1 MRVAKFISYDLSTEE
16 INSITIVETLLVEL
30 EEYHINEFL
39 GYDSD
44 RFLDILQKILNNDG
58 AELG

>member
-1 MRVAKFISYDLSTEE
+1 MTLETFISYDLSTEE
-16 INSITIVETLLVEL
+16 INVIIVVKTLLVEL
-30 EEYHINEFL
+30 QEYHINEFL

-44 RFLDILQKILNNDG
+44 RFLNILQKILNNDG

>member
-16 INSITIVETLLVEL
+16 INSITTVETLLVEL

-44 RFLDILQKILNNDG
+44 RFLNILQKILDNDG
-58 AELG
+58 AEIE

>member
-1 MRVAKFISYDLSTEE
+1 MTVAKFISYDLSTEE

-30 EEYHINEFL
+30 EKYHINELL

-44 RFLDILQKILNNDG
+44 RFLNILQKILDNDG
-58 AELG
+58 AEID

>member
-1 MRVAKFISYDLSTEE
+1 MTVEKFISYDLSTEE
-16 INSITIVETLLVEL
+16 INSITVVKTLLVEL
-30 EEYHINEFL
+30 QEYHINEFL

-44 RFLDILQKILNNDG
+44 RFLNILQKILNNDG

>member
-44 RFLDILQKILNNDG
+44 RFLNILQKILDNDG
-58 AELG
+58 AKIE

>member
-1 MRVAKFISYDLSTEE
+1 MRVAKFISYELSTEE

-44 RFLDILQKILNNDG
+44 RFLNILQKILDNDG
-58 AELG
+58 AEIE